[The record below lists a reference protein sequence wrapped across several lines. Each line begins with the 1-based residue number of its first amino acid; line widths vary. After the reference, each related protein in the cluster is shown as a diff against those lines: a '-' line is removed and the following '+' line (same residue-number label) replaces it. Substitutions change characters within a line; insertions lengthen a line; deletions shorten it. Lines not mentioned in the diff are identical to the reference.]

1 MDFQKVLELSPSA
14 QAGEMARDM
23 LEKLSEMT
31 QQSST
36 ETIILDE
43 SISLDSPQTLT
54 IEPTDDAD
62 SKSIS
67 TSIDEENKS

>member
-1 MDFQKVLELSPSA
+1 
-14 QAGEMARDM
+14 MARDM

-36 ETIILDE
+36 ETITLDE

-54 IEPTDDAD
+54 IEPTGDAD

-67 TSIDEENKS
+67 ISIDEENKS